1 MNFEKFSIGF
11 PHIAHFPL
19 DNEGR
24 YFAMTKPLRIWDG
37 ETDKYTKFKS
47 LREMWDHCFDGT
59 HKVSDWFAGVN
70 SFDDDISLSGGR
82 GSGSGSGAN
91 KTFGFGNA
99 PDEKGGGDAR
109 SVPRHF
115 PVEAN
120 TNIKTKTQEN
130 AIKYFAKQYRNADHE
145 YGMVIDKQGF
155 VHEYQEG
162 ARSSVAIGAKKGAM
176 VVHNHPGGG
185 AFSKNDMLHAARTN
199 SAGIVAIGS
208 KGGDYYFK
216 KTGHF
221 KSAAFERAVKNAK
234 MKGKDYDDA
243 VRNWL
248 GDKNRQKKLG
258 FRFEFKKK
266 RK

>member
-47 LREMWDHCFDGT
+47 LREMWDYCFDGT
-59 HKVSDWFAGVN
+59 HKVSDWFAGVE
-70 SFDDDISLSGGR
+70 SFVLEEKGGR
-82 GSGSGSGAN
+82 GSGSGGGGQI
-91 KTFGFGNA
+91 KTFSFGGT
-99 PDEKGGGDAR
+99 GGGDIPD

-120 TNIKTKTQEN
+120 TRIKTKTEEN
-130 AIKYFAKQYRNADHE
+130 AIKFFADKYRNANHE
-145 YGMVIDKQGF
+145 YGMLIDKQGF
-155 VHEYQEG
+155 VHTYSEG
-162 ARSSVAIGAKKGAM
+162 TRGSVYIGSKKGTFA
-176 VVHNHPGGG
+176 VHNHPGGG
-185 AFSKNDMLHAARTN
+185 AFSGADLLNTARWNRT
-199 SAGIVAIGS
+199 GIAAIG
-208 KGGDYYFK
+208 KDGDYYFR

-221 KSAAFERAVKNAK
+221 KSAAFERAIKTEQL
-234 MKGKDYDDA
+234 KGVDYDDA
-243 VRNWL
+243 VTKWL
-248 GDKNRQKKLG
+248 TANQKKYG
-258 FRFEFKKK
+258 YKFEFKKK

>member
-19 DNEGR
+19 DHEGR
-24 YFAMTKPLRIWDG
+24 YFAMTKPLRVWDG

-47 LREMWDHCFDGT
+47 LREMWDYCFDGT

-82 GSGSGSGAN
+82 GSSSG
-91 KTFGFGNA
+91 KKDVFGFTNA
-99 PDEKGGGDAR
+99 SDDTGRD
-109 SVPRHF
+109 VPRHF

-120 TNIKTKTQEN
+120 TRIKTKTQQN
-130 AIKYFAKQYRNADHE
+130 AIDYFAKQYRSADHE

-155 VHEYQEG
+155 VHQMSEG
-162 ARSSVAIGAKKGAM
+162 GRHAVAIGSEKGALT
-176 VVHNHPGGG
+176 VHNHPGGG
-185 AFSKNDMLHAARTN
+185 AFSKGDMLHAARTN

-208 KGGDYYFK
+208 KGGDYYFR

-221 KSAAFERAVKNAK
+221 KSAAFERAVKNAR

-248 GDKNRQKKLG
+248 GDEKRQKKLG